1 MLMPNRRNYYRVLQV
16 QPGAPVPIIRV
27 SYRTLMQRMR
37 AHPDLGGDH
46 AEASLINE
54 AYAVLTDPVR
64 RAEYDRELA
73 ARMVRSRTEDEPPA
87 APATA
92 TLTARFLQCLFC
104 KAVHPSASISDQA
117 SCNVCESPMQP
128 VPPRPPGASERRAV
142 ARMPRHHPLIL
153 YTTWPQ
159 PQGITARSH
168 DLSPLGVSFSAPQAL
183 APESIVKM
191 DSPLCRA
198 VLRVANLRAAESEW
212 LIGAQFLTVHFPR
225 VRGVFFAAEA

>member
-1 MLMPNRRNYYRVLQV
+1 MHNRRNYYRVLQV

-27 SYRTLMQRMR
+27 SYRTLMQRLR
-37 AHPDLGGDH
+37 VHPDLGGDP
-46 AEASLINE
+46 AEAALVNE

-64 RAEYDRELA
+64 RAAYDRELA
-73 ARMVRSRTEDEPPA
+73 TRMVRSRTEDEPAEQPPA
-87 APATA
+87 AVT
-92 TLTARFLQCLFC
+92 TRFLQCLFC
-104 KAVHPSASISDQA
+104 QSVHPSASISEQA
-117 SCNVCESPMQP
+117 SCNVCESPMRPAQP
-128 VPPRPPGASERRAV
+128 PAIGTSGRRAV
-142 ARMPRHHPLIL
+142 ARMPRHHPLTL

-159 PQGITARSH
+159 PEGIAARSH
-168 DLSPLGVSFSAPQAL
+168 DLSPLGVSFRAPQPM

-198 VLRVANLRAAESEW
+198 VLRVANLRHADIEGEW